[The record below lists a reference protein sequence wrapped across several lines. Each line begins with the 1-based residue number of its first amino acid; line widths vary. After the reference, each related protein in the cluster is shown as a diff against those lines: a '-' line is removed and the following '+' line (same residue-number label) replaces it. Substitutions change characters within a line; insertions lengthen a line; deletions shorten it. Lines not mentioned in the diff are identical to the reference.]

1 MASDADNMRRLASG
15 QPLTGIP
22 EFPRLLLPDDVKK
35 RFPSL
40 VQWEVQYE
48 RRVKEFL
55 KQQSVAF
62 GDNL

>member
-1 MASDADNMRRLASG
+1 MASDADLMRRLASG
-15 QPLTGIP
+15 QPLTSIP
-22 EFPRLLLPDDVKK
+22 EFPRVMLPEDVKK

-40 VQWEVQYE
+40 VRWEADYE

-62 GDNL
+62 GET